1 MSKNNTKY
9 AKNLSVHFPSEL
21 WLLKWKPAGEKTRSI
36 ASLRGSVIISLSLEI
51 KVWNYWL
58 YFQLILNPKIP
69 RHFTQIS
76 LKIYWQIY
84 NNPYQLSVPNIWFQ
98 ESFHDLMCCSIAVFF
113 LLIDFCGMDGGMSHQ
128 NSDVIFR
135 DLVIIKSA
143 TFKEVEENNF
153 VLTPGRYVVTD

>member
-21 WLLKWKPAGEKTRSI
+21 WLFKWTLPGRRRE
-36 ASLRGSVIISLSLEI
+36 ASRLYWTVIISLPMEI
-51 KVWNYWL
+51 QIWNEWK
-58 YFQLILNPKIP
+58 YFPLILNPKIP

-113 LLIDFCGMDGGMSHQ
+113 LQIDFCGMDGGMSHQ